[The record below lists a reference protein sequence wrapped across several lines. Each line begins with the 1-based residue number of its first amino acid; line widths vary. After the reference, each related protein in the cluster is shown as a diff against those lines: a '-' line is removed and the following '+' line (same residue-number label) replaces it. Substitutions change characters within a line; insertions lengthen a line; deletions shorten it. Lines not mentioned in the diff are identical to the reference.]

1 MDMKKLLLL
10 LLLSPILAV
19 AQDKIEYNTEYK
31 YSSGHH
37 VIVTNS
43 VKRKIYQKNDSII
56 IEKYFKDS
64 GINLSLAIDKREDNK
79 ELMFLKRK
87 DNAPWY
93 YCHDKLGYK
102 YVLIGLYSTKVDLY
116 TLWSELEIEKETFEQ

>member
-1 MDMKKLLLL
+1 MKRLLMLLLVL
-10 LLLSPILAV
+10 IPVLSWS
-19 AQDKIEYNTEYK
+19 QDKINYDSEYK
-31 YSSGHH
+31 YSSRYT
-37 VIVTNS
+37 VIATNT

-64 GINLSLAIDKREDNK
+64 GANLSLKIDKKDDNK

-102 YVLIGLYSTKVDLY
+102 YILIGLHSKTVDLY
-116 TLWSELEIEKETFEQ
+116 TIWSELEIEKETFE